1 MARTIPR
8 CPDQLEYVEIGGGLG
23 GVNWL
28 GVENNENPYKTM
40 ENHTKVEKTIENLK
54 NVVKITQPYRKL

>member
-40 ENHTKVEKTIENLK
+40 ENHTKVEKTTEIK
-54 NVVKITQPYRKL
+54 KT